1 MTRKRL
7 TWTSAVTVIL
17 LSTLSSLG
25 ALPASVAT
33 TSNSDNE
40 GEISHHLQKG
50 NNALATGDISTA
62 IQSYETCLSLDS
74 NHRYCNINLASALVD
89 ANESDDDE
97 SIKKERMS
105 KAISLLRH
113 VLTLYPKD
121 GDAAFNLAL
130 LLQDT
135 SNSEETTRES
145 AKLYQIA
152 VEAMDMNP
160 EEEDNWD
167 ALANMAAAKQ
177 ELREFSGPY
186 GARRSYERA
195 IVLLEGTVQEYN
207 TYIDQMIN
215 RDDSEKV
222 EYDHEGYQHAQNQVN
237 SINAYLS
244 KLYYGYGT
252 ILSELSPSECLE
264 LMTEESLLMD
274 TKDGID
280 EASAKIVCETNAVNA
295 MRMAV
300 DLDLNNVVAEHML
313 AAMTG
318 GDNAERDGYNGK
330 ERASNEFVS
339 ALFDDFAD
347 SFDEKLGALGYQVP
361 KLIGEAA
368 YDLLG
373 ISGGEPFQSVLDAG
387 CGTGLAGRFLRP
399 LVTGPLVGVDLSKKM
414 LEQAAECTMVKG
426 CGLIAEDST
435 ERDDLE
441 EEKEEDERSKKPLY
455 DKLVSSDLET
465 VTLTELVSELS
476 EDAIAGFDLIVAA
489 DVFVYIGNLQEIL
502 LNFAKLS
509 NGSDSKAS
517 YLIFSCERIEDT
529 KAAPTGW
536 KLQSSGRYAHSKSY
550 VTSVA
555 EKAGFDLIRY
565 DEIVPRMEKGE
576 EVQGHLFVFA
586 IGGAIDEDNVH
597 YEVTMTTTDEL

>member
-1 MTRKRL
+1 MTRKNW
-7 TWTSAVTVIL
+7 TWAWASAVTVVF
-17 LSTLSSLG
+17 LSTIFTLG

-33 TSNSDNE
+33 ASGNE

-62 IQSYETCLSLDS
+62 IQSYEACLSLDS

-97 SIKKERMS
+97 SIKKERTS

-145 AKLYQIA
+145 ANLYQIA

-160 EEEDNWD
+160 EEEDKWD

-177 ELREFSGPY
+177 ELREFFGPY

-215 RDDSEKV
+215 QYDSEKV

-252 ILSELSPSECLE
+252 ILSELSPSECLD

-280 EASAKIVCETNAVNA
+280 ENSAKTVCETNAVNA

-300 DLDLNNVVAEHML
+300 VLDLNNVVAEHML

-318 GDNAERDGYNGK
+318 GEDAEHDGYSGK

-373 ISGGEPFQSVLDAG
+373 MSGGEPFQSVLDAG

-399 LVTGPLVGVDLSKKM
+399 LVIGPLVGVDLSRKM
-414 LEQAAECTMVKG
+414 LELAAECTMTKG
-426 CGLIAEDST
+426 CGLKVEDT
-435 ERDDLE
+435 TDRDDSE
-441 EEKEEDERSKKPLY
+441 EEEDERSKKPLY
-455 DKLVSSDLET
+455 DKLLSSDLET
-465 VTLTELVSELS
+465 VTLTELVSGLS
-476 EDAIAGFDLIVAA
+476 EDTIAGFDLIVAA

-509 NGSDSKAS
+509 SGSDSKTS
-517 YLIFSCERIEDT
+517 FLIFSCERIDDT
-529 KAAPTGW
+529 QAAPTGW

-555 EKAGFDLIRY
+555 EQAGFDLIRY

-576 EVQGHLFVFA
+576 EVQGHLFVFV

-597 YEVTMTTTDEL
+597 YEVTMTTADEL